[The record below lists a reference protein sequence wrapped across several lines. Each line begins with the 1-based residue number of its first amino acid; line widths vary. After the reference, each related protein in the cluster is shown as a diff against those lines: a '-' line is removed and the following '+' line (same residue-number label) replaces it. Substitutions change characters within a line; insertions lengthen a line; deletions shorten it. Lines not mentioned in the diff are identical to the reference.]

1 MKKNSDTSQT
11 ASQRTKSN
19 QGAMKQTTTRFTK
32 KKAIF
37 NLKFSRKVVSSYK
50 KEANKLKMKPH

>member
-1 MKKNSDTSQT
+1 MSDRQPADQVKVRCNET
-11 ASQRTKSN
+11 N
-19 QGAMKQTTTRFTK
+19 NHVLLII